1 MTAAL
6 RQYRL
11 GRVQAELKARDIA
24 ACVLLDPLNMRYAT
38 DSVNFQVMQMGSS
51 HVAMTP
57 SPPRGKAC
65 DAFARSADAGC

>member
-24 ACVLLDPLNMRYAT
+24 ACVLLDPLNIRYAT
-38 DSVNFQVMQMGSS
+38 DSVNFQVM
-51 HVAMTP
+51 
-57 SPPRGKAC
+57 
-65 DAFARSADAGC
+65 

>member
-38 DSVNFQVMQMGSS
+38 DSVNFQVMQM
-51 HVAMTP
+51 HLP
-57 SPPRGKAC
+57 SRYAFVPAEGKAVVF
-65 DAFARSADAGC
+65 DLGN